1 MYEDVIGKIKFVY
14 NTFTNVEKKI
24 ADYVLENPQKV
35 IYMSIGEL
43 ATACGVGDT
52 SVFRFCRHIDKKGYM
67 DFKMDLAQILS
78 SRGDPDAI
86 DDQLAEQDK
95 IYAHAQKSINNVT
108 EALKE
113 TLNMTGTEV
122 IEKVA
127 LAMHK
132 AERVFF
138 FGAGSSMASAYE
150 GYCRFMRIS
159 PKMNFDFDSH
169 MQCMHASLL
178 KEGDVVIAFS
188 YLGITKDTI
197 SCAQIAKEAGATVVA
212 ITHFSTSTLTSL
224 SDYVLLCGANENP
237 SRGGSFSAKITQ
249 LFLLDL
255 LYNEYCRISSPDSEE
270 NRKKSMNA
278 ISDKLL

>member
-1 MYEDVIGKIKFVY
+1 MYEDIISKIKFAY
-14 NTFTNVEKKI
+14 NTFTLVEKKI
-24 ADYVLENPQKV
+24 ADFVLDNPQKV

-43 ATACGVGDT
+43 ANSCGVGDT
-52 SVFRFCRHIDKKGYM
+52 SVFRFCKHIDKNGYM

-78 SRGDPDAI
+78 MREDIDSDDPPHEKGK
-86 DDQLAEQDK
+86 L
-95 IYAHAQKSINNVT
+95 YGLAQKSINHVS

-113 TLNMTGTEV
+113 TLNMTGTDV
-122 IEKVA
+122 IKAVA

-150 GYCRFMRIS
+150 GYSRFMRIS

-178 KEGDVVIAFS
+178 NKGDIVIAFS
-188 YLGITKDTI
+188 YLGATKDTI

-212 ITHFSTSTLTSL
+212 ITHFSNSELTKL
-224 SDYVLLCGANENP
+224 CDYVLLCGANENP

-255 LYNEYCRISSPDSEE
+255 LYNEYYRVSSSESE
-270 NRKKSMNA
+270 TNRKKSMKA